1 MTKER
6 IHTVLPILL
15 QTPIYI
21 FTWGLFKVFGRL
33 SVKGKEHIPTYG
45 RKTIFAAN
53 HTSDWDGILI
63 RVGLPYFSRFSPMYY
78 VAMAAH
84 EYADSSLRGFFYG
97 GNLFRWVGAYPRYS
111 GKKDYEY
118 SLKNF
123 VTILEEG
130 RSVCI
135 FPEGQRN
142 FDGQASPAHGGVAF
156 LSHRTQTPVVP
167 VHITGLENMSLF
179 RFIFFKQHVTVTFGP
194 VLTPVQVVAATKP
207 TVEEY
212 KKGGDIVMKLVGK
225 L

>member
-1 MTKER
+1 MKDR
-6 IHTVLPILL
+6 IHTALPILL

-33 SVKGKEHIPTYG
+33 SIKGKEYIPTYD

-84 EYADSSLRGFFYG
+84 EYVDSSLRGFFYG
-97 GNLFRWVGAYPRYS
+97 GTPFRWVGAYPRYS
-111 GKKDYEY
+111 GKRDYEY

-123 VTILEEG
+123 IRILEKG
-130 RSVCI
+130 CSVCI

-142 FDGQASPAHGGVAF
+142 FDGRPTEAHGGVAF
-156 LSHRTQTPVVP
+156 LAHRTKTPVVP

-179 RFIFFKQHVTVTFGP
+179 RFIFFRQHVTVTFGP
-194 VLTPVQVVAATKP
+194 QLAPTRVVSVDRP
-207 TVEEY
+207 SVEDY
-212 KKGGDIVMKLVGK
+212 KKGGEVVMKFVRSL
-225 L
+225 